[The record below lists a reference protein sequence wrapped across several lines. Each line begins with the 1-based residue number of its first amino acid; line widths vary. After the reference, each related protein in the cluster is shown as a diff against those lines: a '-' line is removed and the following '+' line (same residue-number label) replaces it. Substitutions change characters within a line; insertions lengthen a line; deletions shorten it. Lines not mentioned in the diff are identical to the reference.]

1 MEENKII
8 LYKDEEGKVNVN
20 VRFANEDVW
29 LTQAQLAEI
38 YQTTQQNISLHQKGI
53 YADGELDEEATH
65 KKYLLVRQE
74 GKRQVKREIDHY
86 NLDMII
92 ALGYRVQSLI
102 AVRFRR
108 WATQRLHEYIQK
120 GFTMDDER
128 LKQGGN
134 RYFKELLQRIRD
146 IRSSERNFYQQV
158 TDIYATSTDYDPRSK
173 TTKLFF
179 STVQNKMH
187 YAVHEHTAAELI
199 YERVDN
205 EKPFVGMTSF
215 KGNYVT
221 RDDVK
226 IAKNYLTELEL
237 QRLNLLTSQFLD
249 YAEFQALE
257 QNPMTMADWVAALD
271 DQILRLRKNILE
283 GSGTVSHQ
291 EAIEKAEREF
301 EIYREREMRL
311 LESDF
316 DKAVKALLDNK
327 DDKEEAPHLRTQRP
341 LHREPPPGE

>member
-1 MEENKII
+1 MAEKENKLI

-20 VRFANEDVW
+20 VRFADEDVW

-38 YQTTQQNISLHQKGI
+38 YNTTQQNISLHQKGI
-53 YADGELDEEATH
+53 YADGELEEEATH

-74 GKRQVKREIDHY
+74 GNRQVKREIDHY

-92 ALGYRVQSLI
+92 ALGYRVQSPI

-158 TDIYATSTDYDPRSK
+158 TDIYATSTDYDPRAK
-173 TTKLFF
+173 LTKHFF
-179 STVQNKMH
+179 ATVQNKMH

-205 EKPFVGMTSF
+205 EKPFVGMTNF
-215 KGNYVT
+215 KGNYIT

-257 QNPMTMADWVAALD
+257 QNPMTMADWIAALD

-283 GSGTVSHQ
+283 GVGTVSHQ

-301 EIYREREMRL
+301 EIYREREMRM

-316 DKAVKALLDNK
+316 DKAVKGLLDKNNNPEK
-327 DDKEEAPHLRTQRP
+327 
-341 LHREPPPGE
+341 